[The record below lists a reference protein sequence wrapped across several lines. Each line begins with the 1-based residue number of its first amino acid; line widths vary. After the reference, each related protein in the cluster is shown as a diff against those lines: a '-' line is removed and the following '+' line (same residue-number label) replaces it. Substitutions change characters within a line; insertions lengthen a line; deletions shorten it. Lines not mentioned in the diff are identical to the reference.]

1 MPQYQP
7 PPPQPQPQYNSGGGG
22 FNQALNQIPNID
34 INQSQNYYP
43 KVQAQNQANTNRTTR
58 AKDEGVFDFS
68 SNNQNNKE
76 ALKAQKA
83 REYQNELN
91 AQIREK
97 QLQKQREKEAQ
108 NNFDEKVRIENLS
121 YDPYGKSGG
130 GAPVRDNSGNIVAN
144 LNTVKAN
151 PSQFSPRD
159 LQIPENIYQVPN
171 APQYGYSTDQH
182 INKSVNLADGGQTD
196 RTRTEQEKI
205 HARGGNGIFGEAKSD
220 GQKKKDNKYKEEL
233 QKQIDEK
240 KRIKEFE
247 KEKQRIEDEK
257 EYARI
262 MAQQTRIKQE
272 LEDEERKR
280 KEKEDA
286 GRKVNKEEGKR
297 VANEKNKKAEPVAA
311 AKKPLTKFQ
320 KFKQQKALET
330 EIVEQTPQ
338 DQTPFRSDSPPVPAI
353 GKKLNGKAA
362 AATNNNKPPP
372 VSNTPR
378 IQDATADYFVT
389 ESKLNLAS
397 PPQTPII
404 TEYTNENNIKQ
415 KSVKSINETYESPRY
430 QTNNYQ
436 KPFSRENSQMSNNEV
451 LTQLKNLKKHLH
463 KEQLQVEN
471 ELNNTVSS
479 SSLQI
484 LIFKLII
491 KNKQK

>member
-1 MPQYQP
+1 M
-7 PPPQPQPQYNSGGGG
+7 
-22 FNQALNQIPNID
+22 
-34 INQSQNYYP
+34 
-43 KVQAQNQANTNRTTR
+43 
-58 AKDEGVFDFS
+58 
-68 SNNQNNKE
+68 
-76 ALKAQKA
+76 
-83 REYQNELN
+83 
-91 AQIREK
+91 
-97 QLQKQREKEAQ
+97 
-108 NNFDEKVRIENLS
+108 
-121 YDPYGKSGG
+121 
-130 GAPVRDNSGNIVAN
+130 
-144 LNTVKAN
+144 
-151 PSQFSPRD
+151 
-159 LQIPENIYQVPN
+159 PN
-171 APQYGYSTDQH
+171 APQYGYSADQH
-182 INKSVNLADGGQTD
+182 ISTNKSVKLADGGQTD

-297 VANEKNKKAEPVAA
+297 VANEKNAKKAEPVAVA

-362 AATNNNKPPP
+362 AAAATNNNKPPP
-372 VSNTPR
+372 VTNTPR

-404 TEYTNENNIKQ
+404 TEYTNTENNIKQ
-415 KSVKSINETYESPRY
+415 KSVKSINTETYESPRY

-479 SSLQI
+479 SSRSQI

-491 KNKQK
+491 KNKN